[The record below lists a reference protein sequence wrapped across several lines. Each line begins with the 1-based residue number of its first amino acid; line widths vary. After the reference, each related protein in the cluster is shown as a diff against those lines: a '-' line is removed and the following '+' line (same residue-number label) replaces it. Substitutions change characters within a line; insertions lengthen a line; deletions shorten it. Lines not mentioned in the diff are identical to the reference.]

1 MLSNIILVVNAILC
15 DFLYFF
21 GKMAQIVLYFCQM
34 AKNACGKVFFSV
46 MFFLLCSIWAKS
58 QVIEK
63 GNPIPKIEDTVH
75 LPAEDTIF
83 VKVIDTLLRIKNFSP
98 YFTLHVDSTLDY
110 QFEINR
116 NPYDYY
122 WYLKNSPVG
131 LKINKDNGTLNF
143 RAEKSYFLSGKLKY
157 DHEYKVDLGVQNLN
171 NPKDHVDTTFT
182 LLFYNTDI
190 IPSKIK
196 PTVSDNLAID
206 EGDTLSFKL
215 QCEDGS
221 FPLESLT
228 YYCNYPIS
236 SSTPVAHCGDLF
248 TWIVPYDFIRSSEN
262 LKQKTIVI
270 KFIGA
275 DKFFNRDTATVK
287 ITVNE
292 SINFPL
298 RLAEYNKMV
307 GIIEKYIL
315 DLKSTFKELDQKL
328 KKTKGTRTTFDLSSA
343 STALGGTV
351 LTSVPATNLNIYGK
365 ILPSVG
371 VALVPVKNAVA
382 PDKNDDLNAAS
393 LVRNNIKRLQYL
405 LTNNMLVG
413 DKDPEII
420 NKTAKMKD
428 DLQQVQL
435 QLIDVQIV
443 DDNTDKEKLDE
454 YFNDPKVSK
463 KYRLKSK

>member
-1 MLSNIILVVNAILC
+1 
-15 DFLYFF
+15 
-21 GKMAQIVLYFCQM
+21 M
-34 AKNACGKVFFSV
+34 AKNASVKVFFSF
-46 MFFLLCSIWAKS
+46 MFFLLCSIWAES
-58 QVIEK
+58 QVIDGSNLTPNSK
-63 GNPIPKIEDTVH
+63 DTIH
-75 LPAEDTIF
+75 LPSEDTIF
-83 VKVIDTLLRIKNFSP
+83 VKVTDTVLRIKNFSP

-110 QFEINR
+110 EFEINR
-116 NPYDYY
+116 NPRDYY

-131 LKINKDNGTLNF
+131 LKINKDNGTLHF
-143 RAEKSYFLSGKLKY
+143 KAEKSFFLSGKLKY
-157 DHEYKVDLGVQNLN
+157 DNEYKVDLGVQNLN

-196 PTVSDNLAID
+196 PTVSDNLIID

-215 QCEDGS
+215 QCENGS
-221 FPLESLT
+221 FPLQSLT

-236 SSTPVAHCGDLF
+236 SATPVAHCGDLF
-248 TWIVPYDFIRSSEN
+248 TWIAPYDFIKSNEN
-262 LKQKTIVI
+262 SKQKTVVI
-270 KFIGA
+270 KFIGV

-287 ITVNE
+287 VTVNE
-292 SINFPL
+292 SINYPVW
-298 RLAEYNKMV
+298 LAEYTKISA
-307 GIIEKYIL
+307 IIENYIL
-315 DLKSTFKELDQKL
+315 DLKSTFKELDQKI
-328 KKTKGTRTTFDLSSA
+328 KKTKGTRTTFDLTSA

-351 LTSVPATNLNIYGK
+351 LSSLPTDNLHTYGK

-405 LTNNMLVG
+405 LTNNMLIG
-413 DKDPEII
+413 DKDPDII
-420 NKTAKMKD
+420 NKSTKMKD

-443 DDNTDKEKLDE
+443 DDSIDKEKLDE
-454 YFNDPKVSK
+454 YFNDPKVIK